1 MRNIIGK
8 LDIADLVMG
17 IIGLVLSGTGVVAMC
32 TYYAKITTTVQYI
45 VVIILHVLLI
55 STFAIVANSMLQLA
69 RRK

>member
-8 LDIADLVMG
+8 LDIEDLVMG
-17 IIGLVLSGTGVVAMC
+17 IIGLIISGTGVVAMF
-32 TYYAKITTTVQYI
+32 TVYSKIDAPAQYI

-55 STFAIVANSMLQLA
+55 STFVIVANNMLQLA